1 MQTLLSSISVKTIQ
15 ASLVLAGVVLLNAC
29 MVSCPTRELSSI
41 QAAHLALSEI
51 PSPKVMIVGDSIS
64 AGPGCY
70 KKYLQQKL
78 AANGA
83 GHIQFVGEY
92 TDDCGGGVMHSA
104 VSCSTALDYTKDQFN
119 LPYCKPEAKYPGL
132 APLMAKHGP
141 DMVMLQLGV
150 NDMWSGQ
157 TPVAE
162 VLERYHTLIAQ
173 MRASNPDVVI
183 AIAKIQKILS
193 DNCTNQKSYDQVEK
207 LVSALPEWAAA
218 NSTGRSPIVV
228 ADLWTNSDPQDA
240 DDCVH
245 PGDKGAQR
253 MAENWYNALAPVFVK

>member
-1 MQTLLSSISVKTIQ
+1 MLTLISSKSVKKIQVSILVASAVLLSACTI
-15 ASLVLAGVVLLNAC
+15 
-29 MVSCPTRELSSI
+29 SCPARYITPTET
-41 QAAHLALSEI
+41 AHMALSKI

-78 AANGA
+78 VANGA

-104 VSCSTALDYTKDQFN
+104 VSCSTALDYTKEQFN

-132 APLMAKHGP
+132 APLMARHQP

-150 NDMWSGQ
+150 NDMWSGD

-162 VLERYHTLIAQ
+162 VLARYHTLISQ

-207 LVSALPEWAAA
+207 LIGALPEWAAA
-218 NSTGRSPIVV
+218 NSTERSPIIV
-228 ADLWTNSDPQDA
+228 ADLWTNSDPHDA
-240 DDCVH
+240 KDCVH

-253 MAENWYNALAPVFVK
+253 MAENWYNALAPVFVR